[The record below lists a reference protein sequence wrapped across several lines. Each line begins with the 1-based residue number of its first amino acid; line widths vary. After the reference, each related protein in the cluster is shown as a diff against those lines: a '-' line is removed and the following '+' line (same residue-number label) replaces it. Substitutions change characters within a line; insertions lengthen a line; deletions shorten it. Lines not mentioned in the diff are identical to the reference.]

1 MFGSAP
7 APSPFVSLVPI
18 WIFCPALLWSSAW
31 TSVLAT
37 MNSTPP
43 RPTSTMRS
51 TALLPPPP
59 TPTTLMRAALRA
71 SGASV
76 NRSASLLSPLRPW
89 PSFMCSSVR
98 CLKEFFEDAPKPTG
112 DAAERAGAG
121 TRRIGRTIAVRV
133 QSDAHRRGK
142 HRTADV
148 IGQAA
153 HADGRT
159 ASNRQIEDLLGD
171 LGHPFENRAAAGEH
185 DSRVQRLLISRAANL
200 VPYQVEDLFGARLQD
215 FRQDP
220 PRHQPRL
227 AAADARHFDRLVLV
241 HHRRQGAAALPLQLF
256 RVGNG
261 RAQANRDVTG

>member
-7 APSPFVSLVPI
+7 APSPLVSLPPI
-18 WIFCPALLWSSAW
+18 WIFTPALLLSSAW

-76 NRSASLLSPLRPW
+76 NRSASVLSPLRPW
-89 PSFMCSSVR
+89 PSFMCSSASFVPSVR
-98 CLKEFFEDAPKPTG
+98 RRKAANLLKELLENPSQSSG
-112 DAAERAGAG
+112 DTAERAGTG
-121 TRRIGRTIAVRV
+121 TGRIGRTIAVRV
-133 QSDAHRRGK
+133 QSDAHRGGK

-148 IGQAA
+148 IGEAA
-153 HADGRT
+153 HADGRA

-171 LGHPFENRAAAGEH
+171 LGHPFENRAATGEH
-185 DSRVQRLLISRAANL
+185 DSGVQ
-200 VPYQVEDLFGARLQD
+200 
-215 FRQDP
+215 
-220 PRHQPRL
+220 
-227 AAADARHFDRLVLV
+227 
-241 HHRRQGAAALPLQLF
+241 
-256 RVGNG
+256 
-261 RAQANRDVTG
+261 